1 MAAGVRVLRA
11 EGRPE
16 GVDLGQ
22 RQAVGL
28 DIELP
33 RDRQERLAAE
43 EILREIDLA
52 PRVRGRLARSN
63 VDTPNNAAAPSASDA
78 VRIGVLTQKKPFSPN
93 QTSRYS
99 PRRAGC

>member
-1 MAAGVRVLRA
+1 MAAGVRVLGA

-22 RQAVGL
+22 REAVGL

-43 EILREIDLA
+43 EILREIHVALRRA
-52 PRVRGRLARSN
+52 
-63 VDTPNNAAAPSASDA
+63 
-78 VRIGVLTQKKPFSPN
+78 
-93 QTSRYS
+93 
-99 PRRAGC
+99 RRAGRHKSGFWQRAEQGFLCIMSTKILLCSISHFDRMPPSSTSHEGQR